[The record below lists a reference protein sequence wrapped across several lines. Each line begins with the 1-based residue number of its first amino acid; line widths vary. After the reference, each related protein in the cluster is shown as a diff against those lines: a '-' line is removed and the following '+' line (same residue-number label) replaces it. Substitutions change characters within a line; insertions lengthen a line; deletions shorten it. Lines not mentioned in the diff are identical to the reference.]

1 MKREKI
7 IFFILLL
14 MSFSLE
20 ANEKYIKNQKDFS
33 LEIMGLTNT
42 PYDYTFRLKQKSI
55 YPKVNLDCQS
65 FFNGLHF
72 LSKEEKI
79 IDKINLDHHECE
91 QLFLIIKSKEEESIC
106 LNIYLEEDDFSLD
119 QSGSNCL

>member
-1 MKREKI
+1 
-7 IFFILLL
+7 

-91 QLFLIIKSKEEESIC
+91 QLFLIIKSK
-106 LNIYLEEDDFSLD
+106 
-119 QSGSNCL
+119 